1 MKFYEKRD
9 NSRLG
14 KLKRWMRPKSHIVPS
29 QFEDSFLTSG
39 NYYRRDPDTLSHMRM
54 LRTWVVANAPKNKLD
69 MRRIQEVH
77 VLNNEIYYQMYKRE
91 QQTHSRFLEKS
102 CNIPSCIRVLLEDP
116 DTLLHGKFRAA

>member
-1 MKFYEKRD
+1 
-9 NSRLG
+9 
-14 KLKRWMRPKSHIVPS
+14 MRPKSHIVPS